1 MMTAVV
7 LLGLVLAPPM
17 TDRWRPPELRVREG
31 PPAIDFDEVRDLA
44 FAYLDR
50 PYVMGGVGS
59 PAFDCSGFVCRVYAE
74 AGYAIPRVSRDQARA
89 GVEVPL
95 DALEPGDLV
104 FFAEEGAPISHVGM
118 FIGDGQLVHA
128 SSGSGRVVVSNF
140 NARWFQER
148 LVRARRLLPTPVA
161 GIETPARR
169 DGPRAGAAGDAM
181 RDTSTSSVADAAG
194 SSRRTGG
201 SGRSRRSGGTGSG
214 RNGSGD
220 DARARERA
228 SVGGTGSGGTGA
240 SGRAAPRV
248 ARRLAPAPVTE
259 LEEHAGAFALPITLR
274 LPARQPAPSTGPDLP
289 SGGETS
295 VSVRSAI
302 VTEAGSMGL
311 VIAPEARLYLESI
324 ALLAELAVPVRFD
337 SAGDPNVG
345 TLDRTSDY
353 ARFIRTLSLGLR
365 GADLELRLSRLGD
378 LTLLEGYV
386 LSGLAPASA
395 ATGVPGLAIASTPLS
410 FLGHYRGARFEIE
423 ALLDDVIDPGL
434 IALGVSVPVRGTRL
448 RVGGAV
454 STDQRGRVFVSAGA
468 DPADPADPAGDA
480 TEPRPDVDEVAVRRA
495 LWAAELQANLDLVK
509 RARWSVE
516 MTGHAAMLR
525 AVGGTGFGAGLR
537 LLTEHRFGRHVDNA
551 FTLTLTGGYL
561 GARFIETLFG
571 PTHVASREAHTA
583 ALQRVEGRLGVGG
596 RLGLRVGRVH
606 MGIGFADATSE
617 ARDPLDQQLEGLL
630 AITDLPLG
638 GARFVDLRLVYA
650 ARAPFSDG
658 SVREDVIHGSVVWRP
673 SSWLSAEAYL
683 ERGVTLEGGAG
694 VTLRWAP

>member
-17 TDRWRPPELRVREG
+17 TDRWRPPELRVRKG
-31 PPAIDFDEVRDLA
+31 PPATEFEEVRDLA

-74 AGYAIPRVSRDQARA
+74 SGYAIPRVSRDQAKA

-104 FFAEEGAPISHVGM
+104 FFAEDGAPISHVGM
-118 FIGDGQLVHA
+118 YLGDGQLVHA

-161 GIETPARR
+161 GVETGARASR
-169 DGPRAGAAGDAM
+169 TSGSGMSASGTLGSRTSGGSALAVLGTT
-181 RDTSTSSVADAAG
+181 TSTVSPASGPHGQTAP
-194 SSRRTGG
+194 SRARTRTRTGG
-201 SGRSRRSGGTGSG
+201 QGGRS
-214 RNGSGD
+214 
-220 DARARERA
+220 
-228 SVGGTGSGGTGA
+228 
-240 SGRAAPRV
+240 AARV
-248 ARRLAPAPVTE
+248 ARRLPPAPVTE

-289 SGGETS
+289 AGGETS
-295 VSVRSAI
+295 VAVRTAM

-324 ALLAELAVPVRFD
+324 ALLIELAVPIRLD
-337 SAGDPNVG
+337 GAGDPTVG
-345 TLDRTSDY
+345 ALDRSSDY
-353 ARFIRTLSLGLR
+353 LRFIRTLSLGLR

-395 ATGVPGLAIASTPLS
+395 ATGVPGLAVASTPLS
-410 FLGHYRGARFEIE
+410 FLGRYRGSSLEVE
-423 ALLDDVIDPGL
+423 ALLDDVVDPGI
-434 IALGVSVPVRGTRL
+434 IAFGVSLPVRHTPLRL
-448 RVGGAV
+448 GGAF
-454 STDQRGRVFVSAGA
+454 STDQRGRVFVPPSVG
-468 DPADPADPAGDA
+468 PS
-480 TEPRPDVDEVAVRRA
+480 PDVEPEVSVRRA
-495 LWAAELQANLDLVK
+495 YWVAEAQMNLDVVQ

-516 MTGHAAMLR
+516 MIGHVAALR
-525 AVGGTGFGAGLR
+525 ALGGTGFGAGAR
-537 LLTEHRFGRHVDNA
+537 LVTEHRFGRHANNA

-561 GARFIETLFG
+561 GERFVETLFG
-571 PTHVASREAHTA
+571 PTYVASREAHSA

-596 RLGLRVGRVH
+596 RAGLRVGRVH
-606 MGIGFADATSE
+606 MGLGLADATSRM
-617 ARDPLDQQLEGLL
+617 RDPLDQQLEGLL
-630 AITDLPLG
+630 AITDLPVG
-638 GARFVDLRLVYA
+638 GSRFVDLRLVYV
-650 ARAPFSDG
+650 ARAPFSED

-673 SSWLSAEAYL
+673 SSWLSAEVYL
-683 ERGVTLEGGAG
+683 ERGVTFEGGAG
-694 VTLRWAP
+694 IALRWAP